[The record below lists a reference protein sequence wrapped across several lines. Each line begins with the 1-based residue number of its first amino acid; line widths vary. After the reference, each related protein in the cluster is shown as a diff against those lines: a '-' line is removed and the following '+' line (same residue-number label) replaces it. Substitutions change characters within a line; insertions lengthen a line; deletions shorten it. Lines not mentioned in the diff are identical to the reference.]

1 MERMRL
7 ASRSHFSVPGSPR
20 VLGHRRVGPAPD
32 MTISNGLRPHFQH
45 PIASGV
51 GDRSNHPR
59 LFWGRELEAKPALS
73 AVLALTRDEG
83 DQIIAQEPKRT
94 NPPF

>member
-7 ASRSHFSVPGSPR
+7 ASRSHFSVPGSPP

-32 MTISNGLRPHFQH
+32 MTISTGLRPHFQH
-45 PIASGV
+45 PVASGV